1 MNVFDDLR
9 QAFRQAV
16 ENFKEELNRDQV
28 TDAVDGLLRTMG
40 QEVVDARTYLKRLKK
55 DMREALQRAET
66 ETKEAT
72 TCRRREELAE
82 EIGDSETARVARDF
96 AEKHERRAAILQKK
110 AAALGEEIELREA
123 EVAEMEKRLKE
134 AGHQREELR
143 SRVGNTRARE
153 TLNED
158 DLFAEM
164 DRIGERID
172 DEGRYAGATGEIDD
186 ILEEEGPGDESTSG
200 PPSTA
205 ELERRLEELKRQMG
219 AEEG

>member
-40 QEVVDARTYLKRLKK
+40 QEVVDARTYLKRLEE
-55 DMREALQRAET
+55 DMREALQRAEV

-82 EIGDSETARVARDF
+82 EIEDSETARVAREF
-96 AEKHERRAAILQKK
+96 AKKHEKRAAILQRKV
-110 AAALGEEIELREA
+110 AALGEEIELRKA

-134 AGHQREELR
+134 ATHQREELR
-143 SRVGNTRARE
+143 STVGNTRARKA
-153 TLNED
+153 LNED
-158 DLFAEM
+158 DLFAEL
-164 DRIGERID
+164 DRIGERIG
-172 DEGRYAGATGEIDD
+172 DEERYAGAAGEIDD
-186 ILEEEGPGDESTSG
+186 VFAKEGPGEESAPG
-200 PPSTA
+200 PPSAA
-205 ELERRLEELKRQMG
+205 ELERRLEKLKRQME